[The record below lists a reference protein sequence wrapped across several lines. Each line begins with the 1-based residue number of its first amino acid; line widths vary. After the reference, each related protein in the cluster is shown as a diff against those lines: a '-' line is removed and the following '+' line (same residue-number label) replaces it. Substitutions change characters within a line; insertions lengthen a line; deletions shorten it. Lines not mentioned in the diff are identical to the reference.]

1 MAPTAP
7 PVSRPHPRGVDLSAH
22 TDRALD
28 SPSSESIEQH
38 IQTCARCAAT
48 VLAYRGI
55 SSRLRR
61 LPEVP
66 TPASL
71 GGALRLTRLRAPRRS
86 GAARS
91 GHEPQETGA
100 SAARPGWRSVLA

>member
-1 MAPTAP
+1 MSPMATPM
-7 PVSRPHPRGVDLSAH
+7 SRAHPRGVDLSAH
-22 TDRALD
+22 TDHALG
-28 SPSSESIEQH
+28 SPSSESIERH
-38 IQTCARCAAT
+38 LRTCGRCAAT

-66 TPASL
+66 VPASL
-71 GGALRLTRLRAPRRS
+71 GGALQLTRLRAPHRA
-86 GAARS
+86 GPAR
-91 GHEPQETGA
+91 GEHGPQETGA